1 MIKRWEIRENTL
13 TENSVYILL
22 VQGDEDSAQRIS
34 NQLSA
39 FCRLIDENVSPFTHV
54 FELYNITDDSMLEK
68 IRIKIE
74 EISQQVVIEG
84 DINERTKHVNLDA
97 ISPATE
103 ILGRVM
109 EEPVKE
115 EQINRTKVFEEPDY
129 QASRPV
135 VKKPAPSVPSRPA
148 VVPRAQVVRPGQGA
162 VERKIVAENSAGI
175 LKRGVESSA
184 ALRGEVQR
192 PEIRENSPR
201 TTQVPPVE
209 KRTETLEIKK
219 PKEETKVSA
228 EDIFGLERS
237 GEGKVHLSEGD
248 FSIKQ
253 DFASADSLSIELD
266 NDCEVGD
273 GTFINLSSAES
284 THIKNYDIEDG
295 TIPPEKS
302 TKTATMGIATLI
314 GGQYPED
321 TVKTQKQQSL
331 KLMGGLANEARQ
343 RETLIEDPYKKKAQ
357 AQPMKEPRKVQE
369 PRNNYMPSVG
379 ADTTA
384 SVGRDPHAA
393 ENKAHGG
400 VQEKIA
406 KAGGFFGKLFGK
418 FAAAAGEHLK
428 KQEKR
433 QEAPVLPQRRDEV
446 AFNTEEEQ
454 AVVNPPQETAK
465 PEPAKKEE
473 YNPFA
478 NLGSKKIEEDAGKS
492 PVKNTVRTAV
502 NRSTFHSIAPDG
514 KAAVPIEEIMAPAV
528 DENFSPKIQV
538 DDIFAAETICE
549 FYADPEETGGQ
560 NKVEDMIQSVPATTG
575 KTKANAT
582 VNTANM
588 ASIGKKPL
596 GNFDDLLDVPTNI
609 LSSSVEEQPKEAPL
623 EQSSAAQSVRAEDK
637 QMPAS
642 EEKASYE
649 TSGAQNEEIKADIAL
664 QQAPIEEETASAV
677 FEEQSIPTEKSH
689 QQEPLSAANEH
700 IKTETGEK
708 RHIPT
713 GKILSGAATQVSK
726 TQTPL
731 IFTSHNKAA
740 AAQGEAEAHAER
752 PKPQFVKAKPA
763 FVPKQQSIRPAP
775 PAPNMNKEKIAAP
788 LKQEQ
793 YPVQEEISASAN
805 IVNEPAVEEHVLPQ
819 SQTQKDTVLP
829 QEAEAMQTEG
839 AVKEYETA
847 PITAEEQVLDKDSAI
862 EESSA
867 VLEEEYSVEDKGRS
881 AEYEPLEDNI
891 PADPSKTSSIIDL
904 KKGYT
909 RVTEVKPKAFD
920 MSAAFEDAA
929 EFADEIETNIT
940 ELAGEEYFEGGT
952 QKESAE
958 IISPAEEEAQSVFE
972 KPNTGAEESLGH
984 SSNTPEAEYSAAESA
999 YPAYEADIQEE
1010 EQAPVVNDFAKAAA
1024 GAAMA
1029 KPSAPRPPI
1038 LKRAAPPAPSKPKA
1052 VPPAPPISRPAAVKT
1067 PPSINKES
1075 AQDKDFKEIIEQK
1088 IVKGEIKADMT
1099 QDPYNNNN
1107 NIEKPAIPGQ
1117 RIPSA
1122 PKAPSAP
1129 ISPAGRV
1136 NPAAP
1141 RPTVPNAQPRPSVAP
1156 AANGAARPAVNPAQR
1171 PGMTPGAQRPVQKQS
1186 PAPRAATAV
1195 DHTILVS
1202 AGQVYK
1208 RNNWPLEIPLN
1219 PLFTFDKMDMASNRF
1234 AHATAM
1240 SVIDNIGTMHNPFMI
1255 YGESG
1260 TGKTHFLNAMGYEL
1274 AMRIGQE
1281 KIFFTN
1287 GVRFSR
1293 GVQRYVEE
1301 GNIKHLEDFFSSVEV
1316 LIIDDIHLTAVNEHN
1331 REFISRVLNRFL
1343 QEKKQILISSKYPP
1357 ESLARFEELVRFRL
1371 DQGWVSELKPPR
1383 QQHFSKIYGKMI
1395 EDAELGLND
1404 NQSQGFLTFDK
1415 ANLGAIARN
1424 IKRAKVLSRRIN
1436 NSGLIQ
1442 MSYDQI
1448 LNEMLAVNG
1457 ENESSE
1463 IVTKDFADIVT
1474 INRSE
1479 NTEWG
1484 SFGFFYPQDQADKF
1498 KWIAFGVMQKAKE
1511 LGIKGGFNFAL
1522 KSSYSTDHIIS
1533 AAFKIANICDNKNL
1547 KGAIILGPSLSVCQ
1561 ESIRDNFYDILTH
1574 MLEVMMIRCGII
1586 DAENI
1591 KKPSAYVRVLGDVL
1605 K

>member
-103 ILGRVM
+103 ILGRVV

-115 EQINRTKVFEEPDY
+115 EQINRAKVFEEPDY
-129 QASRPV
+129 QTNRPV

-162 VERKIVAENSAGI
+162 VERKSVAENGAGI

-201 TTQVPPVE
+201 TAQVPPVE
-209 KRTETLEIKK
+209 KRAEPIEIKK

-295 TIPPEKS
+295 TIPPEKN

-357 AQPMKEPRKVQE
+357 AQPMEEPRKVQE

-406 KAGGFFGKLFGK
+406 KAGGFLGKLFGK

-649 TSGAQNEEIKADIAL
+649 TLNAQNEEIKADIAL

-677 FEEQSIPTEKSH
+677 FEEQSIPAEKSH

-700 IKTETGEK
+700 IKTETQGNN
-708 RHIPT
+708 HIPA
-713 GKILSGAATQVSK
+713 GKNLSGAATQVSK

-763 FVPKQQSIRPAP
+763 FVPKQQSIRPVP
-775 PAPNMNKEKIAAP
+775 PAPNINKETISNP
-788 LKQEQ
+788 LEQEQ

-829 QEAEAMQTEG
+829 QEAETMQTEG

-847 PITAEEQVLDKDSAI
+847 PITAEKQVLDKDSSI
-862 EESSA
+862 EESSS

-909 RVTEVKPKAFD
+909 HVTEVKPKAFD

-958 IISPAEEEAQSVFE
+958 IIPPAEEEAQSVFE
-972 KPNTGAEESLGH
+972 KPNTGAEEILGH

-1010 EQAPVVNDFAKAAA
+1010 EQAPVVNNT
-1024 GAAMA
+1024 A
-1029 KPSAPRPPI
+1029 KPAPVMEVAKPAAPRLPI
-1038 LKRAAPPAPSKPKA
+1038 LKRAAPNAPSRPKPVA
-1052 VPPAPPISRPAAVKT
+1052 PAPPINRPSAIKA
-1067 PPSINKES
+1067 PPSIKKEGP
-1075 AQDKDFKEIIEQK
+1075 QNKDFKKIIEQK

-1099 QDPYNNNN
+1099 QDPYNNT
-1107 NIEKPAIPGQ
+1107 EKPAIPGQ

-1171 PGMTPGAQRPVQKQS
+1171 PGGAPSGQRPVQKQS

-1457 ENESSE
+1457 ENETSE
-1463 IVTKDFADIVT
+1463 IVTKDFADIVS

>member
-22 VQGDEDSAQRIS
+22 VQGDEDSAQRIAD
-34 NQLSA
+34 QLSA

-103 ILGRVM
+103 ILGRVV

-115 EQINRTKVFEEPDY
+115 EQINRAKVFEEPDY

-201 TTQVPPVE
+201 TAQVPPVE
-209 KRTETLEIKK
+209 KRAEPIEIKK

-454 AVVNPPQETAK
+454 AGANHSQETAK

-478 NLGSKKIEEDAGKS
+478 NLGSKKIEEDAGKA

-609 LSSSVEEQPKEAPL
+609 LSSSVEEQPKEEPL
-623 EQSSAAQSVRAEDK
+623 EQSSAAQSVRAEEK
-637 QMPAS
+637 QTPAP
-642 EEKASYE
+642 EEDVSYE

-677 FEEQSIPTEKSH
+677 FEEQSIPTEEDY
-689 QQEPLSAANEH
+689 QEESLSAANEH
-700 IKTETGEK
+700 IKTETQGNN
-708 RHIPT
+708 HIPA
-713 GKILSGAATQVSK
+713 GKVLSGAATQVTK

-740 AAQGEAEAHAER
+740 VSQGEAEVNAER

-793 YPVQEEISASAN
+793 YPEQEEIAASA

-829 QEAEAMQTEG
+829 QEADVMQTES
-839 AVKEYETA
+839 AAKEYEAA
-847 PITAEEQVLDKDSAI
+847 PTEGTDQAGDNLSAGEEI
-862 EESSA
+862 SA
-867 VLEEEYSVEDKGRS
+867 VAEEEYSVEDKGRS

-940 ELAGEEYFEGGT
+940 ELAGEEYFEGGA

-958 IISPAEEEAQSVFE
+958 IIPPAEEEAQSVFE
-972 KPNTGAEESLGH
+972 KPNTGAEEILGH

-999 YPAYEADIQEE
+999 YPAYEADIQQE

-1038 LKRAAPPAPSKPKA
+1038 LKQAPPNAPSRPKPVA
-1052 VPPAPPISRPAAVKT
+1052 PAPPISRPAAVKV
-1067 PPSINKES
+1067 PPSIKKES
-1075 AQDKDFKEIIEQK
+1075 SQDKDFKKTIEQK
-1088 IVKGEIKADMT
+1088 IAKGEMKADMT

-1171 PGMTPGAQRPVQKQS
+1171 PGGAPSGQRPVQKPS

-1463 IVTKDFADIVT
+1463 IVTKDFADIVS

>member
-103 ILGRVM
+103 ILGRAV

-115 EQINRTKVFEEPDY
+115 EQINRAKVFEEPDY
-129 QASRPV
+129 QTNRPV

-201 TTQVPPVE
+201 TVQVPPVE
-209 KRTETLEIKK
+209 KRAEPIEIKK

-357 AQPMKEPRKVQE
+357 AQPMEEPRKVQE

-406 KAGGFFGKLFGK
+406 KAGGFLGKLFGK

-465 PEPAKKEE
+465 PDPAKKEE

-664 QQAPIEEETASAV
+664 KQEPAEQETASAV
-677 FEEQSIPTEKSH
+677 FEEQSIPAEKSH

-700 IKTETGEK
+700 IKTETQGNN
-708 RHIPT
+708 HIPA
-713 GKILSGAATQVSK
+713 GKNLSGAATQVTK

-731 IFTSHNKAA
+731 IFTAHNKAA

-763 FVPKQQSIRPAP
+763 FVPKQQSIRPVP
-775 PAPNMNKEKIAAP
+775 PAPNINKETISNP
-788 LKQEQ
+788 LEQEQ

-847 PITAEEQVLDKDSAI
+847 PITAEKQVLDKDSSI

-909 RVTEVKPKAFD
+909 HVTEVKPKAFD

-940 ELAGEEYFEGGT
+940 ELGGEEYFEGGT

-958 IISPAEEEAQSVFE
+958 IIPPAEEEAQSVFE
-972 KPNTGAEESLGH
+972 KPNTGAEEILGH

-1038 LKRAAPPAPSKPKA
+1038 LKRAAPNAPSRPKPVA
-1052 VPPAPPISRPAAVKT
+1052 PAPPINRPSAIKA
-1067 PPSINKES
+1067 PPSIKKEGP
-1075 AQDKDFKEIIEQK
+1075 QNKDFKKIIEQK

-1099 QDPYNNNN
+1099 QDPYNNT
-1107 NIEKPAIPGQ
+1107 EKPAIPGQ

-1156 AANGAARPAVNPAQR
+1156 AANGAARPALNPAQR
-1171 PGMTPGAQRPVQKQS
+1171 PGGAPSGQRPVQKQS

-1463 IVTKDFADIVT
+1463 IVTKDFADIVS

>member
-115 EQINRTKVFEEPDY
+115 EQINRAKVFEEPDY
-129 QASRPV
+129 QTSRPV

-201 TTQVPPVE
+201 TAQVPPVE

-393 ENKAHGG
+393 ENKVHGG

-528 DENFSPKIQV
+528 DENCSPKIQV

-623 EQSSAAQSVRAEDK
+623 EQSSAAPSVRAEEK
-637 QMPAS
+637 QTPAP
-642 EEKASYE
+642 EEDVSYE

-664 QQAPIEEETASAV
+664 KQEPAEQETAPAA
-677 FEEQSIPTEKSH
+677 FEKQAIPAEEDY
-689 QQEPLSAANEH
+689 QEESLSAANEH
-700 IKTETGEK
+700 IKTETQGNN
-708 RHIPT
+708 HIPA
-713 GKILSGAATQVSK
+713 GKVLSGAATQVTK

-731 IFTSHNKAA
+731 IFTAHNKAA
-740 AAQGEAEAHAER
+740 VSQGEAEVNAER

-793 YPVQEEISASAN
+793 YPEQEKIVASA

-847 PITAEEQVLDKDSAI
+847 PTEGMDQAGGNLSAGEEI
-862 EESSA
+862 SA
-867 VLEEEYSVEDKGRS
+867 VAEEEYAAEDKVQT
-881 AEYEPLEDNI
+881 AAAEPLEDNI

-909 RVTEVKPKAFD
+909 HVTEVKPKAFD

-940 ELAGEEYFEGGT
+940 ELGGEEYFEGGA

-958 IISPAEEEAQSVFE
+958 IMPPAEEEAQAVFE
-972 KPNTGAEESLGH
+972 GAEASAEESLSH
-984 SSNTPEAEYSAAESA
+984 SSNTPEAEHSAAESA

-1029 KPSAPRPPI
+1029 KPAAPRPPI

-1052 VPPAPPISRPAAVKT
+1052 VPPAPPISRPSALKV
-1067 PPSINKES
+1067 PPSIKKES
-1075 AQDKDFKEIIEQK
+1075 SQDKDFKEIIEQK

-1171 PGMTPGAQRPVQKQS
+1171 PGGAPSGQRPVQKPS

-1457 ENESSE
+1457 ENETSE

>member
-39 FCRLIDENVSPFTHV
+39 FCRLIEENVSPFTHV

-84 DINERTKHVNLDA
+84 DINERTKHVNLDV

-103 ILGRVM
+103 ILGRQDQDSFSGVS
-109 EEPVKE
+109 EEDAVQRPRAVVPERPSSIKTPE
-115 EQINRTKVFEEPDY
+115 SPIPAKPSAAPRARIIRPEQSNAEVNAASDRGAGILGRGVERVEPNRSEAR
-129 QASRPV
+129 Q
-135 VKKPAPSVPSRPA
+135 SVPSGRRAAPEDIIKPA
-148 VVPRAQVVRPGQGA
+148 
-162 VERKIVAENSAGI
+162 EK
-175 LKRGVESSA
+175 KRDPFS
-184 ALRGEVQR
+184 
-192 PEIRENSPR
+192 IR
-201 TTQVPPVE
+201 
-209 KRTETLEIKK
+209 K

-228 EDIFGLERS
+228 EDIFGMERS
-237 GEGKVHLSEGD
+237 NEGKVHLSEGD

-253 DFASADSLSIELD
+253 DFGSVDSLNIELD

-284 THIKNYDIEDG
+284 THIKNYDMGEN
-295 TIPPEKS
+295 TVPPEKN
-302 TKTATMGIATLI
+302 TKTATLGIATLI

-321 TVKTQKQQSL
+321 TVKTQQQSL
-331 KLMGGLANEARQ
+331 KLMGGLANDAK
-343 RETLIEDPYKKKAQ
+343 RETLIEDPYKKKVQ
-357 AQPMKEPRKVQE
+357 TPETVKPRKE
-369 PRNNYMPSVG
+369 EAPKNNYMPSVG
-379 ADTTA
+379 ADSTLSA
-384 SVGRDPHAA
+384 DRQVRPA
-393 ENKAHGG
+393 EVNHQGG

-406 KAGGFFGKLFGK
+406 KAGGFLGKLFGK
-418 FAAAAGEHLK
+418 FAAAASEHLK

-433 QEAPVLPQRRDEV
+433 QEAPIQQQAPAHNVL
-446 AFNTEEEQ
+446 NTEDRAIADNNADAAA
-454 AVVNPPQETAK
+454 AVAAPAQ
-465 PEPAKKEE
+465 AKKEE

-478 NLGSKKIEEDAGKS
+478 NLGSKKAEEELEQSSLNSTLKS
-492 PVKNTVRTAV
+492 ARS
-502 NRSTFHSIAPDG
+502 RSTFHSIAPDG
-514 KAAVPIEEIMAPAV
+514 KAAVPIEEIMSPVV
-528 DENFSPKIQV
+528 DDNLSAKIQV

-560 NKVEDMIQSVPATTG
+560 NKVEEMIQSAPSTTG
-575 KTKANAT
+575 KTKPSST

-588 ASIGKKPL
+588 ASVGKKPL

-609 LSSSVEEQPKEAPL
+609 LSSSDQEQTEDKTAQAAAALSEREAVIAKQASVGQGKSSAEEKVQSEQNEVSVPLAKEKPAPKPVPAAPEIKEFPKEEYQEESFPA
-623 EQSSAAQSVRAEDK
+623 EENVIAQTGNDGNISQD
-637 QMPAS
+637 
-642 EEKASYE
+642 
-649 TSGAQNEEIKADIAL
+649 G
-664 QQAPIEEETASAV
+664 ASAG
-677 FEEQSIPTEKSH
+677 KSA
-689 QQEPLSAANEH
+689 QV
-700 IKTETGEK
+700 
-708 RHIPT
+708 
-713 GKILSGAATQVSK
+713 TQ

-731 IFTSHNKAA
+731 IFTSHDGANTREAQTPQAEKPKA
-740 AAQGEAEAHAER
+740 
-752 PKPQFVKAKPA
+752 QFVKAKPA
-763 FVPKQQSIRPAP
+763 FVTDKQGIKPKPS
-775 PAPNMNKEKIAAP
+775 AP
-788 LKQEQ
+788 LQAERDTQ
-793 YPVQEEISASAN
+793 ASA
-805 IVNEPAVEEHVLPQ
+805 EPVSEPVYNAAQRDRAADNANTAPREENAQAVFAQEPQAVEEEKQARCESL
-819 SQTQKDTVLP
+819 
-829 QEAEAMQTEG
+829 
-839 AVKEYETA
+839 KENNAQGTA
-847 PITAEEQVLDKDSAI
+847 
-862 EESSA
+862 
-867 VLEEEYSVEDKGRS
+867 
-881 AEYEPLEDNI
+881 DN
-891 PADPSKTSSIIDL
+891 DGIIDL

-909 RVTEVKPKAFD
+909 RVTEIKPQAFD

-929 EFADEIETNIT
+929 EFAEEIETNIT
-940 ELAGEEYFEGGT
+940 ELGDEQYFDKPA
-952 QKESAE
+952 QDNLAAE
-958 IISPAEEEAQSVFE
+958 HISPAEEAAQAVFE
-972 KPNTGAEESLGH
+972 GGVGGDMDNTASEVQPASD
-984 SSNTPEAEYSAAESA
+984 EYSS
-999 YPAYEADIQEE
+999 YEADEPAIEALPAAE
-1010 EQAPVVNDFAKAAA
+1010 DMAASAPAYNAVKPAAPRPPAAPVKVP
-1024 GAAMA
+1024 A
-1029 KPSAPRPPI
+1029 KPSAPASP
-1038 LKRAAPPAPSKPKA
+1038 KPKA
-1052 VPPAPPISRPAAVKT
+1052 VPPVPPAVRPQEVKT
-1067 PPSINKES
+1067 PPPIKREES
-1075 AQDKDFKEIIEQK
+1075 GGKDFKKIIEQK
-1088 IVKGEIKADMT
+1088 IAKGEIIADMT

-1107 NIEKPAIPGQ
+1107 NTEKPAVPGQ

-1141 RPTVPNAQPRPSVAP
+1141 RPAVPNAHPRPSVAP
-1156 AANGAARPAVNPAQR
+1156 NVNATARPAVNPAHR
-1171 PGMTPGAQRPVQKQS
+1171 PGVTPAGQRPVQK
-1186 PAPRAATAV
+1186 PTPEPRAATAV

-1240 SVIDNIGTMHNPFMI
+1240 SVIDNIGTMHNPFML
-1255 YGESG
+1255 YGDSG

-1274 AMRIGQE
+1274 AMKIGQE

-1457 ENESSE
+1457 ENENSE
-1463 IVTKDFADIVT
+1463 IASKDFADIVT

-1479 NTEWG
+1479 NTDWG
-1484 SFGFFYPQDQADKF
+1484 NFGFFYPQDQADKF

-1547 KGAIILGPSLSVCQ
+1547 KGAIILGPSLNVCQ
-1561 ESIRDNFYDILTH
+1561 DSIRDNFYDILTH

>member
-34 NQLSA
+34 DQLSA

-115 EQINRTKVFEEPDY
+115 EQINRAKVFEEPDY

-201 TTQVPPVE
+201 TAQVPPVE
-209 KRTETLEIKK
+209 KRAEPIEIKK

-357 AQPMKEPRKVQE
+357 AQPMEEPRKVQE

-384 SVGRDPHAA
+384 SVGRDPHTA
-393 ENKAHGG
+393 ENKVHGG

-454 AVVNPPQETAK
+454 AVVNQPQETAK
-465 PEPAKKEE
+465 PDPAKKEE

-492 PVKNTVRTAV
+492 PIKNTVRTAV

-642 EEKASYE
+642 EEKGSYE

-677 FEEQSIPTEKSH
+677 FEEQSIPTEKNH

-700 IKTETGEK
+700 IKTETQGNN
-708 RHIPT
+708 HIPA
-713 GKILSGAATQVSK
+713 GKVLSGAATQVSK

-731 IFTSHNKAA
+731 IFTAHNKAA

-763 FVPKQQSIRPAP
+763 FVPKQQSIRPVP
-775 PAPNMNKEKIAAP
+775 PAPNINKETISNP
-788 LKQEQ
+788 LEQEQ

-839 AVKEYETA
+839 AAKKYETA
-847 PITAEEQVLDKDSAI
+847 PITAEKQVLDKDSAI

-909 RVTEVKPKAFD
+909 HVTEVKPKAFD

-940 ELAGEEYFEGGT
+940 ELGGEEYFEGGT

-958 IISPAEEEAQSVFE
+958 IIPPAEEEAQSVFE
-972 KPNTGAEESLGH
+972 KPNTGAEEILGH

-999 YPAYEADIQEE
+999 YPAYEAGIQEE
-1010 EQAPVVNDFAKAAA
+1010 EQAPVVNNT
-1024 GAAMA
+1024 A
-1029 KPSAPRPPI
+1029 KPAPVMEVAKPAAPRPPI
-1038 LKRAAPPAPSKPKA
+1038 LKRAAPNAPSRPKA
-1052 VPPAPPISRPAAVKT
+1052 VAPAPPINRPSAIKA
-1067 PPSINKES
+1067 PPSIKKEGP
-1075 AQDKDFKEIIEQK
+1075 QNKDFKKIIEQK

-1099 QDPYNNNN
+1099 QDPYNNT
-1107 NIEKPAIPGQ
+1107 EKPAIPGQ

-1171 PGMTPGAQRPVQKQS
+1171 PGGAPSGQRPVQKQS

-1463 IVTKDFADIVT
+1463 IVTKDFADIVS

>member
-115 EQINRTKVFEEPDY
+115 EQINRAKVFEEPDY

-201 TTQVPPVE
+201 TAQVPPVE
-209 KRTETLEIKK
+209 KRTEPIEIKK

-393 ENKAHGG
+393 ENKVHGG

-502 NRSTFHSIAPDG
+502 NRSTFHSIAPNG

-575 KTKANAT
+575 KTKSNST

-609 LSSSVEEQPKEAPL
+609 LSSSAEEQPKEEPL
-623 EQSSAAQSVRAEDK
+623 EQSAAAQSVRAEEK
-637 QMPAS
+637 QTPAP
-642 EEKASYE
+642 EEDVSYE

-664 QQAPIEEETASAV
+664 KQEPAEQETAPAA
-677 FEEQSIPTEKSH
+677 FEKQAIPAEEDY
-689 QQEPLSAANEH
+689 QEESLSAANEH
-700 IKTETGEK
+700 IKTETQGNN
-708 RHIPT
+708 HIPA
-713 GKILSGAATQVSK
+713 GKVLSGAATQVTK

-740 AAQGEAEAHAER
+740 VSQGEAEVNAER

-793 YPVQEEISASAN
+793 YREQEEIAASP
-805 IVNEPAVEEHVLPQ
+805 IVNEPAVEENVLPQ
-819 SQTQKDTVLP
+819 SQTQKETALH
-829 QEAEAMQTEG
+829 QEADVMQTES
-839 AVKEYETA
+839 AAKEYEAA
-847 PITAEEQVLDKDSAI
+847 PTEGTDQAGDNLSAGEEI
-862 EESSA
+862 SA
-867 VLEEEYSVEDKGRS
+867 VAEEEYAAEDKVQT
-881 AEYEPLEDNI
+881 AAAEPLEDNI

-909 RVTEVKPKAFD
+909 HVTEVKPKAFD

-958 IISPAEEEAQSVFE
+958 IIPPAEEEAQSVFE
-972 KPNTGAEESLGH
+972 KPNTGAEEILGH

-1010 EQAPVVNDFAKAAA
+1010 EQAPVVNNT
-1024 GAAMA
+1024 A
-1029 KPSAPRPPI
+1029 KPAPVMEVAKPAAPRPPI
-1038 LKRAAPPAPSKPKA
+1038 LKRAAPNAPSRPKA
-1052 VPPAPPISRPAAVKT
+1052 VAPAPPINRPSAIKA
-1067 PPSINKES
+1067 PPSIKKEGP
-1075 AQDKDFKEIIEQK
+1075 QNKDFKKIIEQK

-1099 QDPYNNNN
+1099 QDPYNNT
-1107 NIEKPAIPGQ
+1107 EKPAIPGQ

-1156 AANGAARPAVNPAQR
+1156 AANGVARPAVNPAQR
-1171 PGMTPGAQRPVQKQS
+1171 PGGAPSGQRPVQKQS

-1457 ENESSE
+1457 ENETSE
-1463 IVTKDFADIVT
+1463 IVTKDFADIVS